1 MNSSESAAQLFS
13 QEVAMVVYRKVEMCG
28 ETQVS
33 LEQESPFLT
42 VQGQTQRSPFLQVED
57 MTVG

>member
-1 MNSSESAAQLFS
+1 
-13 QEVAMVVYRKVEMCG
+13 MVVYMKVEMCG
-28 ETQVS
+28 EAQVG
-33 LEQESPFLT
+33 LEQEAPFLT